1 MDFSVFGVGLP
12 EVFAILILLVV
23 VVFLT
28 SKRESLEE
36 MKDSFSNILNIDNIK

>member
-1 MDFSVFGVGLP
+1 MIMLIPFPL
-12 EVFAILILLVV
+12 IILLVV

-36 MKDSFSNILNIDNIK
+36 MKDSFSNILNIENIK